1 MNFYYEKQNDT
12 EEVALRSDI
21 VAKSI
26 LKLPRKERSIF
37 VMTYLRNNRLE
48 YICEKLKITREE
60 ALILKKKAL
69 VDFTDNLA
77 ELQRKRVNEEGG
89 DENE

>member
-1 MNFYYEKQNDT
+1 MNYYYEKQNGT

-37 VMTYLRNNRLE
+37 VMTYLRINRLE